1 MKTMVL
7 NIKRIVKVCVE
18 NYMNI
23 MAVYGEALFRGRG
36 CCGCA

>member
-1 MKTMVL
+1 MKSMVL
-7 NIKRIVKVCVE
+7 KFKRMMKACVE